1 MCQSS
6 EMGTGEADGVNRH
19 KCMSYPSES
28 LADITATSRKG
39 GIMKTMIG
47 TMLLASV
54 LVCFFGF
61 GQALAEM
68 TWADD
73 IANSLAF
80 SKTNYPTSNWEP
92 YSQKLG
98 LVQDALHRGDQ
109 RTIKAEMS
117 KWFKMLRARAHGISD
132 VAADELF
139 NFSLMVTPIQEYGIS
154 VPAPAGGIS
163 ELVY

>member
-1 MCQSS
+1 MAASADRS
-6 EMGTGEADGVNRH
+6 EVSIAPE
-19 KCMSYPSES
+19 
-28 LADITATSRKG
+28 SRKG
-39 GIMKTMIG
+39 GTMKAMIG
-47 TMLLASV
+47 TVLLVSA
-54 LVCFFGF
+54 LGCFFMF

-73 IANSLAF
+73 ITNSLAF

-92 YSQKLG
+92 YSHKLG
-98 LVQDALHRGDQ
+98 LVRDALNRGDQ
-109 RTIKAEMS
+109 RTVKAEMS
-117 KWFKMLRARAHGISD
+117 MWFKMLRARAHGISD

-163 ELVY
+163 DLVY